1 MHTHLQRLAAIAALA
16 IGATA
21 CGTLPALAQ
30 EHHDDAAEHQR
41 VETTQAEHQRVETTQ
56 YANRPDYS
64 NNRYYRLG
72 NQEGVQDHR
81 RNTQRANH
89 NHKYKTDEDRKAH
102 DYGYQ
107 EGWQGRNY
115 RDNQRDQH

>member
-41 VETTQAEHQRVETTQ
+41 AETNQYAEH
-56 YANRPDYS
+56 PDYS

-89 NHKYKTDEDRKAH
+89 NHKYKTDDDRKAH

-107 EGWQGRNY
+107 EGWQGKSN
-115 RDNQRDQH
+115 RDNQRDPH